1 MTTPIRRRSPS
12 AIAVLVGLVLIAG
25 FAGDQRAQAREDD
38 EARCGEIQPLAPPTA
53 DWPRIR
59 SEIRRDPLTEL
70 MVAAM
75 VSRMTLAEKVG
86 QMTQAEIQSITP
98 AEVRQYHI
106 GSVLNGGGSWP
117 NKDKHATPSA
127 WLALAD
133 AYWDAALPPDGAVKA
148 VKVPIMWGIDA
159 VHGNSNVFGATLFP
173 HNIGL
178 GAARDPCLV
187 RRIARA
193 TAEQVRVT
201 GQDWAFAPTLAVVRD
216 DRWGRTYEGFS
227 EDPAITR
234 AYAAAYVAGLQNA
247 GEAEG
252 EDEDED
258 RSVRRLR
265 GVLATAKHFIGD
277 GGTAEGRD
285 QGVNPS
291 PEAILREVHGQ
302 GYFGALGAGAQT
314 VMISFN
320 SWTNEQ
326 LGIREGKVH
335 GSRYLVTD
343 VLKGKMGFDGLVV
356 SDWNGIGQVTGCS
369 NFRCARALNAGIDIF
384 MVPAEWRQFI
394 EKTIQLVQSGEV
406 PMSRIDDAVTR
417 ILRVKLRAGL
427 FRARRPSQRRLAG
440 DAGALVHREL
450 AREAVQRSTVL
461 LKNNGNV
468 LPLTRDRKILV
479 VGKGA
484 DSFSVQTGGWTL
496 SWQGTGNTNADFP
509 SGETVLAGIRRM
521 VGDANV
527 TFSATAEGVDPSLF
541 GTVIAV
547 IGETPYAEGVGDIGR
562 TRTLEHA
569 ARYPSDL
576 AVLNRVAGQG
586 VPVVTIFFSGRPAYV
601 NKELNRSNAFVAAF
615 LPGTEAGSIADL
627 LFRDTR
633 GRIGRGFTGK
643 LSYSWPAAACQT
655 PLNVGDTPYDPLF
668 AYGFGLRYRDQVTLR
683 SLDET
688 SPPIG
693 CGQTGG
699 GGTATQDLDI
709 YVRSDVPPY
718 QLYIGSPANWSVA
731 VNPDASAVTTSAD
744 GNISV
749 QTIDVAVQGD
759 GRRVTWAGT
768 GPGQIYS
775 QSSATVDLRGYL
787 NATGALV
794 LDAIVGQSPA
804 GSLKMRVDCVW
815 PCLGEVDATRLFRSL
830 PTGVR
835 QTVKIPLRCFAAAG
849 TDMAIVNTPLLLY
862 TEGAFQLSF
871 ANVRWVPGAAADPDA
886 TACDAL

>member
-1 MTTPIRRRSPS
+1 MPPVRRRSSSGP
-12 AIAVLVGLVLIAG
+12 AVLVGLVLVMGA
-25 FAGDQRAQAREDD
+25 AGDQRAQAREDD
-38 EARCGEIQPLAPPTA
+38 EARCGEIPRLPPATT

-59 SEIRRDPLTEL
+59 SEIRRDPLAEL
-70 MVAAM
+70 IVAAM
-75 VSRMTLAEKVG
+75 VSRMSLPEKVG

-117 NKDKHATPSA
+117 NSDKHATPSA
-127 WLALAD
+127 WLAFAD
-133 AYWDAALPPDGAVKA
+133 AYWDAALAADGEVKI
-148 VKVPIMWGIDA
+148 PIMWGIDA

-193 TAEQVRVT
+193 TAKQVRVT

-227 EDPAITR
+227 EDPTITR
-234 AYAAAYVAGLQNA
+234 AYAAAYVDGLQGA
-247 GEAEG
+247 GE
-252 EDEDED
+252 DRDD
-258 RSVRRLR
+258 RSVRRLG

-291 PEAILREVHGQ
+291 PEAILREIHGQ

-314 VMISFN
+314 VMISFS

-326 LGIREGKVH
+326 LNIHEGKVH
-335 GSRYLVTD
+335 GSRYLITD

-369 NFRCARALNAGIDIF
+369 NFRCSQALNAGIDVF

-394 EKTIQLVQSGEV
+394 DNTIQLVQSGAV

-427 FRARRPSQRRLAG
+427 FGARRPSERRLAG
-440 DAGALVHREL
+440 GAGTLVRREL
-450 AREAVQRSTVL
+450 AREAAQRSTVL
-461 LKNNGNV
+461 LKNNGGV
-468 LPLTRDRKILV
+468 LPLARNQKILV

-484 DSFSVQTGGWTL
+484 NKFSIQTGGWSL
-496 SWQGTGNTNADFP
+496 SWQGTGNSNADFP
-509 SGETVLAGIRRM
+509 NGETVLAGVRRL

-527 TFSATAEGVDPSLF
+527 TFSETGGIDPSQF
-541 GTVIAV
+541 GAVIAV

-569 ARYPSDL
+569 ARYPADL
-576 AVLNRVAGQG
+576 AVLNGVASPVPGRG
-586 VPVVTIFFSGRPAYV
+586 PPVVTIFFSGRAAYV
-601 NKELNRSNAFVAAF
+601 NKELNRSDAFVAAF

-627 LFRDTR
+627 LFRDAR

-655 PLNVGDTPYDPLF
+655 PLNVGDRAYLPLF
-668 AYGFGLRYRDQVTLR
+668 KYGFGLGYRDQVSLGTL
-683 SLDET
+683 DDT

-693 CGQTGG
+693 CGQTPG
-699 GGTATQDLDI
+699 GGTATQDLEI
-709 YVRSDVPPY
+709 HVRQNVPPY
-718 QLYIGSPANWSVA
+718 VLYIGAPVNWGGMQVDENST
-731 VNPDASAVTTSAD
+731 AVTD
-744 GNISV
+744 LGGI
-749 QTIDVAVQGD
+749 
-759 GRRVTWAGT
+759 
-768 GPGQIYS
+768 
-775 QSSATVDLRGYL
+775 TVR
-787 NATGALV
+787 T
-794 LDAIVGQSPA
+794 
-804 GSLKMRVDCVW
+804 
-815 PCLGEVDATRLFRSL
+815 
-830 PTGVR
+830 
-835 QTVKIPLRCFAAAG
+835 
-849 TDMAIVNTPLLLY
+849 
-862 TEGAFQLSF
+862 TEG
-871 ANVRWVPGAAADPDA
+871 NV
-886 TACDAL
+886 

>member
-1 MTTPIRRRSPS
+1 MTTPIRRRFPPG
-12 AIAVLVGLVLIAG
+12 IAVLVGLLLIAG
-25 FAGDQRAQAREDD
+25 VAGDQRAQAREDD
-38 EARCGEIQPLAPPTA
+38 EARCGEIQPLPPPTA

-70 MVAAM
+70 MVATM
-75 VSRMTLAEKVG
+75 LSRMTLAEKVG

-117 NKDKHATPSA
+117 NNDKHAAPSA

-133 AYWDAALPPDGAVKA
+133 AYWDAALAADGAVKI
-148 VKVPIMWGIDA
+148 PIMWGIDA

-247 GEAEG
+247 GEDDGEHEG
-252 EDEDED
+252 ENED

-326 LGIREGKVH
+326 LGIREGKLH
-335 GSRYLVTD
+335 GSRYLITD
-343 VLKGKMGFDGLVV
+343 VLKGKMGFDGLTV

-369 NFRCARALNAGIDIF
+369 NFRCAKALNAGIDIF

-394 EKTIQLVQSGEV
+394 ENTIQLVGSGEV

-427 FRARRPSQRRLAG
+427 FGARRPSQRRLAG
-440 DAGALVHREL
+440 DAGALVYREL
-450 AREAVQRSTVL
+450 ARDAVQRSAVL
-461 LKNNGNV
+461 LKNNGSV
-468 LPLTRDRKILV
+468 LPLALNRKILV

-496 SWQGTGNTNADFP
+496 SWQGTGNANADFP
-509 SGETVLAGIRRM
+509 NGETVLAGIRR
-521 VGDANV
+521 VIGDANV

-576 AVLNRVAGQG
+576 AVLNRVAGRG

-601 NKELNRSNAFVAAF
+601 NKELNRSNAFIAAF

-627 LFRDTR
+627 LFRDAR
-633 GRIGRGFTGK
+633 GRIGRSFTGK
-643 LSYSWPAAACQT
+643 LSYSWPAAGCQT
-655 PLNVGDTPYDPLF
+655 PLNVGDTPYEPLF
-668 AYGFGLRYRDQVTLR
+668 AYGFGLGYRNQVDLR
-683 SLDET
+683 TLDET
-688 SPPIG
+688 SPAIG

-699 GGTATQDLDI
+699 GGTATEDLNIFARGNVD
-709 YVRSDVPPY
+709 PY
-718 QLYIGSPANWSVA
+718 HLYIGAPVNWGGVA
-731 VNPDASAVTTSAD
+731 VSEDPSVVTTLGD
-744 GNISV
+744 ISV
-749 QTIDVAVQGD
+749 QATDVNVQGD
-759 GRRVTWAGT
+759 GRRVTWTGT
-768 GPGQIYS
+768 GQLYS
-775 QSSATVDLRGYL
+775 QSQAEVDRRSYL
-787 NATGALV
+787 NAAGALV
-794 LDAIVGQSPA
+794 FDAIVGQSPA
-804 GSLKMRVDCVW
+804 GSVKMRVDCTY
-815 PCLGEVDATRLFRSL
+815 PCLGEVDATNLFS
-830 PTGVR
+830 PVNSPPGVR
-835 QTVKIPLRCFAAAG
+835 RTVKIPLQCFAANG
-849 TDMAIVNTPLLLY
+849 TDMSRVNTPLLIY
-862 TEGAFQLSF
+862 TEHAFQLSF

>member
-12 AIAVLVGLVLIAG
+12 ALAVLVGLVLVVG
-25 FAGDQRAQAREDD
+25 VAGDQRAQAREDD
-38 EARCGEIQPLAPPTA
+38 EARCGEIQTLPPPTA
-53 DWPRIR
+53 DWPRVR

-75 VSRMTLAEKVG
+75 VSSMSLAEKVG

-98 AEVRQYHI
+98 DKVSQYHI

-117 NKDKHATPSA
+117 NTDKHATPSA

-133 AYWDAALPPDGAVKA
+133 AYWDAALAADGAVKI
-148 VKVPIMWGIDA
+148 PIMWGIDA

-247 GEAEG
+247 GEDDGEHEG
-252 EDEDED
+252 KGED

-285 QGVNPS
+285 QGVNAS

-326 LGIREGKVH
+326 LGIREGKIH

-356 SDWNGIGQVTGCS
+356 SDWNGIGQVAGCS
-369 NFRCARALNAGIDIF
+369 NFRCAKALNAGIDVF

-394 EKTIQLVQSGEV
+394 ENTILLVQSGEV
-406 PMSRIDDAVTR
+406 PMSRIDDAVSR

-427 FRARRPSQRRLAG
+427 FGARRPSQRQLAG
-440 DAGALVHREL
+440 DTGALVHREL

-461 LKNNGNV
+461 LKNNGNA
-468 LPLTRDRKILV
+468 LPLARNRKILV

-509 SGETVLAGIRRM
+509 NGETVLAGIRRV

-527 TFSATAEGVDPSLF
+527 TFNATAEGVDPSLF
-541 GTVIAV
+541 DTVIAA

-576 AVLNRVAGQG
+576 AVLNRVAGRG

-601 NKELNRSNAFVAAF
+601 NKELNRSDAFVAAF
-615 LPGTEAGSIADL
+615 LPGSEAGSIADL
-627 LFRDTR
+627 LFRDAR
-633 GRIGRGFTGK
+633 GRTGRGFTGK
-643 LSYSWPAAACQT
+643 LSYSWPASGCQT
-655 PLNVGDTPYDPLF
+655 PLNVGDTPYSPLF
-668 AYGFGLRYRDQVTLR
+668 AYGFGLGYRDQVTLR
-683 SLDET
+683 PLDET
-688 SPPIG
+688 SPAIG

-699 GGTATQDLDI
+699 GGSATQDLDI
-709 YVRSDVPPY
+709 YVRGDVPPY
-718 QLYIGSPANWSVA
+718 QLYIGSPANWSVG
-731 VNPDASAVTTSAD
+731 VNPDPSAVTTSAD

-749 QTIDVAVQGD
+749 QATDVAVQGD

-768 GPGQIYS
+768 GPGQLYS
-775 QSSATVDLRGYL
+775 QSGPTADLRGYL

-794 LDAIVGQSPA
+794 LDAIVGQAPV
-804 GSLKMRVDCVW
+804 GSLKMRVDCIW

-830 PTGVR
+830 PAGVR
-835 QTVKIPLRCFAAAG
+835 RTVKIPLQCFAAAG
-849 TDMAIVNTPLLLY
+849 TDMAIVNTPLLFY

>member
-1 MTTPIRRRSPS
+1 VTTPIRRRSPS
-12 AIAVLVGLVLIAG
+12 GVAVLVSLVLVVG
-25 FAGDQRAQAREDD
+25 VAGDQRAQARESDD
-38 EARCGEIQPLAPPTA
+38 ERCGDVPSLPPPTA

-59 SEIRRDPLTEL
+59 SEIRRDPFTEAT
-70 MVAAM
+70 VALM

-117 NKDKHATPSA
+117 NNDKHATPSA

-133 AYWDAALPPDGAVKA
+133 AYWDAALAADGAVKI
-148 VKVPIMWGIDA
+148 PIMWGIDA

-234 AYAAAYVAGLQNA
+234 AYAAAYVDGLQNTD
-247 GEAEG
+247 
-252 EDEDED
+252 EDEDEGEEDD
-258 RSVRRLR
+258 RSIRRLR

-291 PEAILREVHGQ
+291 PEAILREIHGQ

-314 VMISFN
+314 VMISFS

-356 SDWNGIGQVTGCS
+356 SDWNGIGQVTGCN
-369 NFRCARALNAGIDIF
+369 NFRCARALNAGIDVF
-384 MVPAEWRQFI
+384 MVPGEWRQFI
-394 EKTIQLVQSGEV
+394 ANTIQLVESGAV
-406 PMSRIDDAVTR
+406 PRSRIDDAVTR

-427 FRARRPSQRRLAG
+427 FGARRPSERRLAG
-440 DAGALVHREL
+440 DADSLVHREL
-450 AREAVQRSTVL
+450 AREAVQRSAVL

-468 LPLTRDRKILV
+468 LPLARNRKILV

-484 DSFSVQTGGWTL
+484 DSFSIQTGGWTL
-496 SWQGTGNTNADFP
+496 SWQGTGNSKADFP
-509 SGETVLAGIRRM
+509 NGETVLAGIRR
-521 VGDANV
+521 VAGDANV
-527 TFSATAEGVDPSLF
+527 TFSATAEGVDPLLF

-576 AVLNRVAGQG
+576 AVLKRVAGRG
-586 VPVVTIFFSGRPAYV
+586 APVVTVFFSGRPAYV
-601 NKELNRSNAFVAAF
+601 NKELNRSDAFVAAF

-627 LFRDTR
+627 LFRDAR

-655 PLNVGDTPYDPLF
+655 PLNVGDTPYEPLF
-668 AYGFGLRYRDQVTLR
+668 AYGFGLGYRDQVDLR
-683 SLDET
+683 ALDET
-688 SPPIG
+688 SPAIG

-709 YVRSDVPPY
+709 YVRGDVAPY

-731 VNPDASAVTTSAD
+731 VNPDPTAVTTSAD

-749 QTIDVAVQGD
+749 QTTDVTVQGD

-775 QSSATVDLRGYL
+775 QSAATADLRGYL
-787 NATGALV
+787 NAKGALV

-804 GSLKMRVDCVW
+804 GSVKMRVDCVW

-830 PTGVR
+830 TTGVR
-835 QTVKIPLRCFAAAG
+835 QTVKIPLQCFAVAG
-849 TDMAIVNTPLLLY
+849 TDLAIVNTPLLFY